1 MYIVVKNFSDLK
13 TPHPCHG
20 KKLARLA
27 RECFANQQ
35 TLTVDFEGV
44 QAITHGFFQELVLP
58 LLAEFGAGFLKN
70 KFQLANIT
78 PEIDE
83 VMKSAFNNLDD
94 YFERHAALHN
104 KACDTE
110 IYELNLTWLIKAREL
125 ARENA
130 ILAELMMGIAEED
143 MRLEISQLSNED
155 IQHIAQ
161 SGWLCFSPRFTAHFI
176 RSVTRR
182 QHDMVDVLLAFSA
195 SV

>member
-1 MYIVVKNFSDLK
+1 VHIVVKSFTDLK
-13 TPHPCHG
+13 TPQPCDG
-20 KKLARLA
+20 KKLASLA

-44 QAITHGFFQELVLP
+44 QAITPGFFQELVLP

-70 KFQLANIT
+70 KLQLANMA

-83 VMKSAFNNLDD
+83 IMKSAFNNLDD
-94 YFERHAALHN
+94 YFERHGALHN

-155 IQHIAQ
+155 IHHIAQ
-161 SGWLCFSPRFTAHFI
+161 SGWLCFSPRFTSHFI
-176 RSVTRR
+176 RSMTHR
-182 QHDMVDVLLAFSA
+182 QHDIVDVLLGFSG
-195 SV
+195 SN

>member
-1 MYIVVKNFSDLK
+1 MYIVVKNFTDPK
-13 TPHPCHG
+13 TPQPYHG

-27 RECFANQQ
+27 RECFANHQA
-35 TLTVDFEGV
+35 LTVDFDGV
-44 QAITHGFFQELVLP
+44 QAITPGFFQELVLP

-83 VMKSAFNNLDD
+83 IMKSAFNSLDD
-94 YFERHAALHN
+94 YFERHAMLHN

-143 MRLEISQLSNED
+143 MRLKISQLSNED
-155 IQHIAQ
+155 IQRIAQ
-161 SGWLCFSPRFTAHFI
+161 SGWLCFSPRFTPHFI
-176 RSVTRR
+176 RSMTHR
-182 QHDMVDVLLAFSA
+182 QHDIVDVLLEFSG
-195 SV
+195 SN